1 MTPTTTQP
9 TPPTLTTPTSALG
22 RLGQSPPLLAL
33 LGAALLWA
41 GWPIHPAPLTLLLF
55 LGFVPY
61 LRLEQVLTQQG
72 ARRGRVFAMTYLFL
86 VLWNAFTTWWVSYS
100 TLGGGIAAVVLN
112 AALMCLPLM
121 AFRRT
126 KERLGS
132 LIGYLSLPI
141 YWIAFEQLH
150 LHWDLTWPWLTL
162 GNGFAS
168 VPGWVQWYEYTG
180 FLGGSVWV
188 WVVNILLF
196 FALEKAAAVAWVM
209 RQPGF
214 SIVNSYGR
222 APKYW
227 GLFWLWPLLAVVVP
241 IGLSYLQGSVYQE
254 KGPAAE
260 VLVIQ
265 PNIDPY
271 QEKFP
276 ENPKFIPR
284 EEQLRRLLERTE
296 QNLTPQT
303 KLVLWP
309 ETTLEEALFETS
321 FELQPQIQ
329 RIRRELLARHPG
341 LSLLTGVTTIGR
353 YPDKEHASPTARYRD
368 DTGYYDVFNTAAFF
382 ADATT
387 PAQFYHKS
395 RLVPGVEKI
404 PPALA
409 GLLANIDLGGIVG
422 SYGSQDERTVFQAPT
437 TPAIRVAP
445 IICYESIY
453 GDFISQYA
461 KNGANLLGIIT
472 NDGWWSDSPGHEQH
486 LVYGALRAIET
497 RRDVARSANTGISG
511 FINQHGDITQR
522 TGWWV
527 GAASRATVHLNDEP
541 TFYVRYG
548 ELIGR
553 GAQGLAVLL
562 LLGAVV
568 GPLVRK
574 Q

>member
-1 MTPTTTQP
+1 MTPTKTQP

-41 GWPIHPAPLTLLLF
+41 GWPIHPAPLTVLLF
-55 LGFVPY
+55 VGFVPY
-61 LRLEQVLTQQG
+61 LRLEQVLTEQG
-72 ARRGRVFAMTYLFL
+72 AKRGRVFANTYFFL
-86 VLWNAFTTWWVSYS
+86 LLWNAFTTWWVSYS

-126 KERLGS
+126 KERLGAKM
-132 LIGYLSLPI
+132 GYFSLPI

-162 GNGFAS
+162 GNGFAA
-168 VPGWVQWYEYTG
+168 VPTWVQWYEYTG
-180 FLGGSVWV
+180 FLGGSMWV
-188 WVVNILLF
+188 WGVNILLF
-196 FALEKAAAVAWVM
+196 WAWSGRRRLPYWTNSWPALA
-209 RQPGF
+209 
-214 SIVNSYGR
+214 
-222 APKYW
+222 
-227 GLFWLWPLLAVVVP
+227 
-241 IGLSYLQGSVYQE
+241 IGLPLIFSFGLGHSYQE

-265 PNIDPY
+265 PNVDPY
-271 QEKFP
+271 EEKFP
-276 ENPKFIPR
+276 GTARFIAFD
-284 EEQLRRLLERTE
+284 EQLRRLLERTE

-303 KLVLWP
+303 HLVLWP
-309 ETTLEEALFETS
+309 ETTLDETYFEST
-321 FELQPQIQ
+321 FDREGKVQ
-329 RIRRELLARHPG
+329 RIRQELLARHPG
-341 LSLLTGVTTIGR
+341 LSLLTGITSVMR
-353 YPDKEHASPTARYRD
+353 YPDKEHATVTARHRD
-368 DTGYYDVFNTAAFF
+368 DLGYYDVFNTAAFF
-382 ADATT
+382 PDATA

-404 PPALA
+404 PPVLT
-409 GLLANIDLGGIVG
+409 GLLKNIDLGGVAG
-422 SYGSQDERTVFQAPT
+422 SYGSQEERTVFRAPN
-437 TPAIRVAP
+437 TPTIKLAP

-453 GDFISQYA
+453 GDFIAQYA
-461 KNGANLLGIIT
+461 HNGANLLGIIT

-511 FINQHGDITQR
+511 FVNQHGEITQR

-527 GAASRATVHLNDEP
+527 GAAAHTTVHLNEEQ

-553 GAQGLAVLL
+553 GTQALAVLL
-562 LLGAVV
+562 LLSALV
-568 GPLVRK
+568 GPQVRK
-574 Q
+574 K

>member
-1 MTPTTTQP
+1 MTPTTTMQP
-9 TPPTLTTPTSALG
+9 TPPTLTTPTSTLG

-41 GWPIHPAPLTLLLF
+41 GWPTHPAPLTLLLF
-55 LGFVPY
+55 VGFVPY
-61 LRLEQVLTQQG
+61 LRLEQVLTE
-72 ARRGRVFAMTYLFL
+72 RRAKRGQVFAYTYLFL

-112 AALMCLPLM
+112 AALMCVPLM

-126 KERLGS
+126 KERLGAKM
-132 LIGYLSLPI
+132 GYFSLPI

-150 LHWDLTWPWLTL
+150 LHWDVTWPWLTL

-168 VPGWVQWYEYTG
+168 VPTWVQWYEYTG

-188 WVVNILLF
+188 WVVNILIF
-196 FALEKAAAVAWVM
+196 WAWSGRRYMPHWANSGPVFA
-209 RQPGF
+209 
-214 SIVNSYGR
+214 
-222 APKYW
+222 
-227 GLFWLWPLLAVVVP
+227 
-241 IGLSYLQGSVYQE
+241 IGLPIIISLGIGRSYQE
-254 KGPAAE
+254 KGVAAE
-260 VLVIQ
+260 VLVVQ
-265 PNIDPY
+265 PNVDPY
-271 QEKFP
+271 EEKFP
-276 ENPKFIPR
+276 GTARFIAFD
-284 EEQLRRLLERTE
+284 EQLRRLLARTE

-303 KLVLWP
+303 RLVLWP
-309 ETTLEEALFETS
+309 ETTLDETYFENTFDREAKV
-321 FELQPQIQ
+321 Q
-329 RIRRELLARHPG
+329 RIRQELLARHPG
-341 LSLLTGVTTIGR
+341 LSLLAGITSVIR
-353 YPDKEHASPTARYRD
+353 YPDKEHATVTARYRD
-368 DTGYYDVFNTAAFF
+368 DLGYYDVFNTAAFF
-382 ADATT
+382 PDATA

-404 PPALA
+404 PPMLA
-409 GLLANIDLGGIVG
+409 GVLKNIDLGGVAG
-422 SYGSQDERTVFQAPT
+422 SYGSQEERTVFTAPSV
-437 TPAIRVAP
+437 PALRLAP

-453 GDFISQYA
+453 GDFIAQYA
-461 KNGANLLGIIT
+461 HNGGTLLGIIT

-486 LVYGALRAIET
+486 LVYGALRAIEA

-511 FINQHGDITQR
+511 FVNQHGEITQR

-527 GAASRATVHLNDEP
+527 GAAARTVVHLNEEQ

-562 LLGAVV
+562 VLGAIAV
-568 GPLVRK
+568 PLVRK